1 MERLLRNR
9 VEELNGMDARRTA
22 IIGIHWQEDVVG
34 GGDMRDIFRAYVES
48 SNIIPRTAGVFDAAR
63 KAGVLVVFVN
73 AAFWPNYAGL
83 IQNNG
88 LFRTVTE
95 RNNAF
100 IRGSRGVAVVPEF
113 GPAKSDIIIE
123 HSRMSVFHG
132 SDLQSILIGH
142 GIDTVALTGVAT
154 NVAVDHSVR
163 DAAQLGYR
171 TLLIEDCCCS
181 SDPSY
186 HEASLKSLRVI
197 ATSILT
203 SDVFLQQLT
212 AQQASDAAV

>member
-9 VEELNGMDARRTA
+9 ISELDGMNGRRTA
-22 IIGIHWQEDVVG
+22 LIGIHWQEDVVG
-34 GGDMRDIFRAYVES
+34 GRGDMRDIFRAFVES
-48 SNIIPRTAGVFDAAR
+48 SNIIPRTASLFEAAR
-63 KAGVLVVFVN
+63 KAGVLVIFAN
-73 AAFWPNYAGL
+73 AAFWPNHVGL
-83 IQNNG
+83 IPNNA

-95 RNNAF
+95 RKDAF

-132 SDLQSILIGH
+132 SDLQSVLIGH
-142 GIDTVALTGVAT
+142 GIDTVAFTGVAT

-197 ATSILT
+197 ATGIVT
-203 SDVFLQQLT
+203 ADDFVQQLKTQPET
-212 AQQASDAAV
+212 AI

>member
-9 VEELNGMDARRTA
+9 VPELDAMDQRRA
-22 IIGIHWQEDVVG
+22 ALIGIHWQEDVVG
-34 GGDMRDIFRAYVES
+34 GRGDMRDIFRSYVES
-48 SNIIPRTAGVFDAAR
+48 SNIIPRTAQLFAAAR
-63 KAGVLVVFVN
+63 KAGMLIIFAN
-73 AAFWPNYAGL
+73 AAFWPNHVGL
-83 IQNNG
+83 IQNNA
-88 LFRTVTE
+88 LFRTVAE
-95 RNNAF
+95 RGGAF
-100 IRGSRGVAVVPEF
+100 IRGSTGVSVIPELGAVD
-113 GPAKSDIIIE
+113 SDIVVE

-142 GIDTVALTGVAT
+142 GIDTVAFTGVAT

-181 SDPSY
+181 SEPSY

-197 ATSILT
+197 ATNIIT
-203 SDVFLQQLT
+203 AHEFTRHLQHAPNT
-212 AQQASDAAV
+212 DA

>member
-9 VEELNGMDARRTA
+9 VSEPDGMDARRTA
-22 IIGIHWQEDVVG
+22 LIGIHWQEDVVG
-34 GGDMRDIFRAYVES
+34 GRGDMRDIFRAYVES
-48 SNIIPRTAGVFDAAR
+48 SNIIPRTASLFTAAR
-63 KAGVLVVFVN
+63 KAGLLVIFAN
-73 AAFWPNYAGL
+73 AAFWPNHVGL
-83 IQNNG
+83 IPNNA

-95 RNNAF
+95 RKNAF
-100 IRGSRGVAVVPEF
+100 IRGSRGVAVVPEI
-113 GPAKSDIIIE
+113 GSADSDIVIE

-142 GIDTVALTGVAT
+142 GIDTVAFTGVAT

-197 ATSILT
+197 ATNILT
-203 SDVFLQQLT
+203 SEDFVRRLQQG
-212 AQQASDAAV
+212 SDAAA